1 MLTRN
6 KKLKDYGIPA
16 EDIEKLNTMLKDFP
30 AEYGYLLSSAALS
43 ACPKNTVIADM
54 VIENIL
60 HRKSYRKISKERY
73 IPMNP
78 KDFYGYRRKAVAVL
92 YERMRLL
99 GIFSIIKNYYRRDQ
113 MSKWDVSVS
122 MRLSIDYDGIIAETK
137 EEAIEIAKSKALEDI
152 DYNNCDCDTGDP
164 IVYCCLEEES

>member
-1 MLTRN
+1 MELYLEWLVLYVWRSCTTNTIQTNRKENGILTRN

-54 VIENIL
+54 IIENIL

-78 KDFYGYRRKAVAVL
+78 KDFYGYRRKTVAVL

-99 GIFSIIKNYYRRDQ
+99 GV
-113 MSKWDVSVS
+113 W
-122 MRLSIDYDGIIAETK
+122 
-137 EEAIEIAKSKALEDI
+137 ED
-152 DYNNCDCDTGDP
+152 
-164 IVYCCLEEES
+164 E

>member
-30 AEYGYLLSSAALS
+30 AEYGYLLSGAALS

-78 KDFYGYRRKAVAVL
+78 KDFYGYRRKTVAVL

-99 GIFSIIKNYYRRDQ
+99 GV
-113 MSKWDVSVS
+113 W
-122 MRLSIDYDGIIAETK
+122 
-137 EEAIEIAKSKALEDI
+137 EEEIALVLTRKSLLI
-152 DYNNCDCDTGDP
+152 VSTGS
-164 IVYCCLEEES
+164 LQLLMWTRSWSN

>member
-1 MLTRN
+1 MEPYLEWLVLHVWRSCTTSTTQTNRKENGILTRN

-43 ACPKNTVIADM
+43 ACPKNTVIADI

-78 KDFYGYRRKAVAVL
+78 KDFYGYRRKTVAVL
-92 YERMRLL
+92 HERMRLL
-99 GIFSIIKNYYRRDQ
+99 GV
-113 MSKWDVSVS
+113 W
-122 MRLSIDYDGIIAETK
+122 
-137 EEAIEIAKSKALEDI
+137 ED
-152 DYNNCDCDTGDP
+152 
-164 IVYCCLEEES
+164 E

>member
-1 MLTRN
+1 MELYSEQPGLYALQSCTTSITQTIRKENGMLTRN

-60 HRKSYRKISKERY
+60 HRKSYRKISRERY

-78 KDFYGYRRKAVAVL
+78 KDFYGYRRKTVAVL

-99 GIFSIIKNYYRRDQ
+99 GL
-113 MSKWDVSVS
+113 W
-122 MRLSIDYDGIIAETK
+122 
-137 EEAIEIAKSKALEDI
+137 ED
-152 DYNNCDCDTGDP
+152 
-164 IVYCCLEEES
+164 E

>member
-1 MLTRN
+1 MLRRKNHDHILVRTYTWNHIQCDRACMRGDYVRQAPPGRLERSNDMLTRN

-30 AEYGYLLSSAALS
+30 AEYEYLLSSAALS

-73 IPMNP
+73 IPMNQ
-78 KDFYGYRRKAVAVL
+78 KDFYGYRRKTVAVL

-99 GIFSIIKNYYRRDQ
+99 GV
-113 MSKWDVSVS
+113 W
-122 MRLSIDYDGIIAETK
+122 
-137 EEAIEIAKSKALEDI
+137 ED
-152 DYNNCDCDTGDP
+152 
-164 IVYCCLEEES
+164 E

>member
-1 MLTRN
+1 MYVWQSCTTSTTQTIRKENGMLTRN
-6 KKLKDYGIPA
+6 KK
-16 EDIEKLNTMLKDFP
+16 LKDFP

-78 KDFYGYRRKAVAVL
+78 KDFYGYRRKTVAVL

-99 GIFSIIKNYYRRDQ
+99 GV
-113 MSKWDVSVS
+113 W
-122 MRLSIDYDGIIAETK
+122 
-137 EEAIEIAKSKALEDI
+137 ED
-152 DYNNCDCDTGDP
+152 
-164 IVYCCLEEES
+164 E

>member
-1 MLTRN
+1 MEVSKAAFMTGVAICIWCLVWRKLELMIYGEIQPRKIDDIMTGIFAITLFIALLKWGEIMLTRN

-78 KDFYGYRRKAVAVL
+78 KDFYGYRRKTVAVL

-99 GIFSIIKNYYRRDQ
+99 GV
-113 MSKWDVSVS
+113 W
-122 MRLSIDYDGIIAETK
+122 
-137 EEAIEIAKSKALEDI
+137 ED
-152 DYNNCDCDTGDP
+152 
-164 IVYCCLEEES
+164 E

>member
-1 MLTRN
+1 MKNNNYTSFFKTKP
-6 KKLKDYGIPA
+6 KKVERYIRCRKCGGNM
-16 EDIEKLNTMLKDFP
+16 EWSRDFP

-43 ACPKNTVIADM
+43 AYPKNTVIADM

-78 KDFYGYRRKAVAVL
+78 KDFYGYRRKTVAVL

-99 GIFSIIKNYYRRDQ
+99 GV
-113 MSKWDVSVS
+113 W
-122 MRLSIDYDGIIAETK
+122 
-137 EEAIEIAKSKALEDI
+137 EEK
-152 DYNNCDCDTGDP
+152 
-164 IVYCCLEEES
+164 

>member
-1 MLTRN
+1 MIAFLCGAFIGVNVGVWGVIILAIMYDKPTQTNRKENGMLTRN

-30 AEYGYLLSSAALS
+30 AEYEYLLSGAALS

-54 VIENIL
+54 VIDNIL

-78 KDFYGYRRKAVAVL
+78 KDFYGYRRKTVAVL

-99 GIFSIIKNYYRRDQ
+99 GV
-113 MSKWDVSVS
+113 W
-122 MRLSIDYDGIIAETK
+122 
-137 EEAIEIAKSKALEDI
+137 ED
-152 DYNNCDCDTGDP
+152 
-164 IVYCCLEEES
+164 ER